1 MRALALVP
9 VVALSLALPSTGCFY
24 NFEDRSDPPPAP
36 TREPSPSSAEPSTT
50 TLGQAE
56 SMSGRVGRT
65 PEFSTND
72 VEMRLTQR
80 STQSTVR
87 FDTLDAHG
95 RWVMANLT
103 VSGADGIYNRA
114 FSPGARLSFRNGVS
128 SAEGVRLSVLGCT
141 GNTRNNFD
149 WDQSTQ
155 SVDVTVTEGPS
166 ADSVRVTY
174 VATFDDASGSHQ
186 IRGTFIRDPE

>member
-1 MRALALVP
+1 MRAIALVP

-24 NFEDRSDPPPAP
+24 NFDDRSDPPPAP
-36 TREPSPSSAEPSTT
+36 TRGTSPSEPSTT
-50 TLGQAE
+50 TVGQAE

-65 PEFSTND
+65 PEFSTSR

-141 GNTRNNFD
+141 GSARNNWD
-149 WDQSTQ
+149 WDHSTQ
-155 SVDVTVTEGPS
+155 TVDVTVTEGPS
-166 ADSVRVTY
+166 PESVRVTY
-174 VATFDDASGSHQ
+174 VAVFDDTSGSHQ

>member
-1 MRALALVP
+1 MRAIALVP

-36 TREPSPSSAEPSTT
+36 TRGTSSSEPSTT
-50 TLGQAE
+50 TVGQAE

-65 PEFSTND
+65 PEFSTAR

-128 SAEGVRLSVLGCT
+128 AAEGVRLSVLGCT
-141 GNTRNNFD
+141 GSARNNWD
-149 WDQSTQ
+149 WDHSTQ
-155 SVDVTVTEGPS
+155 TVDVTVTEGPS
-166 ADSVRVTY
+166 PESVRVTY
-174 VATFDDASGSHQ
+174 VAVFDDASGSHE